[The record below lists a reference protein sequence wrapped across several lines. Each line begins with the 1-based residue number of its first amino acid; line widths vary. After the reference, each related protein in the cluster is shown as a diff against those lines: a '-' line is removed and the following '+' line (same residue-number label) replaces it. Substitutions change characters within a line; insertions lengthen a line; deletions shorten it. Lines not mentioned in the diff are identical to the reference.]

1 MNYFL
6 KYNFIISILFLSI
19 VNSFAQNVS
28 GIVLDKNNGKEEPII
43 GATVNWLGT
52 KIATSTD
59 IEGKFTIARSKAKKL
74 VIRFVGYKSDTLDIS
89 NETDLRVYL
98 QSENQLQEVVVR
110 SSSTSMDRLSPI
122 HTEILTSKAL
132 AKAACCN
139 LSESFETNA
148 SVSVSY
154 ADAVTGAKQIQLL
167 GLAGT
172 YVQTNVENIPS
183 LRGLANTFGLNYIP
197 GTWIQS
203 IDIGKGA
210 GSVVNGYESMTGQIN
225 VELQKPDLAEKV
237 YLNTYVNS
245 LGRGEINL
253 NLAHIFKQKAE
264 NKPKWSVALLT
275 HGSTMQTTIDKNND
289 NFYDLP
295 KYTQANFINRWK
307 YESDKIV
314 TQFGVKYLHDTR
326 SGGQI
331 NKNPLSLDNLIYR
344 FSNTTNRAE
353 FFSKTAKLYQSKPY
367 RGLGLILNGIV
378 HDSKSQFG
386 FRPYNGK
393 QQTLYGNLIYQDIFG
408 NTNHSYKTGLSFL
421 YDNYDEKFA
430 DLPYKR
436 EEIVKGGF
444 FEYTYKN
451 LDKLTAVA
459 GTRLDFHNLFGTI
472 FTPRLHIL
480 YNATENTA
488 LRLSAGK
495 GFRTANPFAEYFGNL
510 VSSRTVR
517 ILENIKPEI
526 SWNYGVSLT
535 KTFGK
540 SNLIIDLFHTNFQ
553 NQLIGDT
560 EHPNFLYFYNSQG
573 KNFANSAQIEL
584 NLVPAPRLEF
594 KVAYRYSDVWQT
606 LGKSLG
612 QQITVQKMFIPRDRI
627 LFNVGY
633 ALPYDKWKFDATLQY
648 NGKRRIP
655 NLSTEYLHTSYETM
669 PIQFA
674 PAFVNLNAQVSRS
687 FRRWDVYLGGENL
700 TNFTQKSPIITPDN
714 PFGSRFDAGSAW
726 GPVVGRVIYFGTRY
740 KLGGRI

>member
-1 MNYFL
+1 MKSYIYLSF
-6 KYNFIISILFLSI
+6 LFLLSSKI
-19 VNSFAQNVS
+19 FAQNVS
-28 GIVLDKNNGKEEPII
+28 GVVIDKSNNKEEPII

-59 IEGKFTIARSKAKKL
+59 VEGKFTIARSKAKKL
-74 VIRFVGYKSDTLDIS
+74 VISFVGYKSDTLDIS

-314 TQFGVKYLHDTR
+314 AQFGVKYLHDTR
-326 SGGQI
+326 LGGQI

-459 GTRLDFHNLFGTI
+459 GTRLDFHNLYGTI

-517 ILENIKPEI
+517 ILENIKPEV

-573 KNFANSAQIEL
+573 KNYANSAQIEL
-584 NLVPAPRLEF
+584 NLVPAQRLEF
-594 KVAYRYSDVWQT
+594 KIAYRYTDVWQT
-606 LGKSLG
+606 LGKAFE

-627 LFNVGY
+627 LLNVGY